1 MKEYEVKNH
10 APSYLPDG
18 YEFELDWSDEF
29 DGNELDT
36 SKWDYR
42 LCMMGK
48 RHPSWTN
55 KGVKV
60 ENGCAVFSIF
70 EEDGEVVC
78 SQLQTG
84 PYRNV

>member
-1 MKEYEVKNH
+1 MVKYEVKNH

-48 RHPSWTN
+48 DILR
-55 KGVKV
+55 
-60 ENGCAVFSIF
+60 
-70 EEDGEVVC
+70 
-78 SQLQTG
+78 G
-84 PYRNV
+84 PTRV